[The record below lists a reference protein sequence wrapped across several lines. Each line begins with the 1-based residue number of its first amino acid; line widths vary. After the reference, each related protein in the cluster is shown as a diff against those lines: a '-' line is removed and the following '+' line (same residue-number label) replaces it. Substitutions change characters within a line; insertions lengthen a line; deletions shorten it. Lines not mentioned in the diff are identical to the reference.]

1 MSTTAGARE
10 DAEAGNLG
18 MSGEIGMGTGEEGEV
33 SAAERE
39 AEGEQIGEGE
49 GEGKSKTNYDP
60 KEVTPEIREEI
71 QRRIGQ
77 RMREMRS
84 AVEALEERAKED

>member
-1 MSTTAGARE
+1 M
-10 DAEAGNLG
+10 G
-18 MSGEIGMGTGEEGEV
+18 MRGVGGLGTGEEGEI
-33 SAAERE
+33 SAAEQM
-39 AEGEQIGEGE
+39 AEQGELEGEGE
-49 GEGKSKTNYDP
+49 GERRPRTNYDP
-60 KEVTPEIREEI
+60 KGVTPEIREEI